1 VIYLLDTN
9 TCIRYVN
16 GECEQVRRRLASL
29 SPGEVFLCSMVKAEL
44 LFGAAKSRSPDRTR
58 TALESFF
65 AAFGAFPF
73 DGAAASTYATIRAR
87 LEREG
92 TPIGPN
98 DLVIAAT
105 ALANGTIL
113 VTHNIREFGRVTGL
127 ACEDWE

>member
-1 VIYLLDTN
+1 MIHLLDTN
-9 TCIRYVN
+9 TCIRYLN
-16 GECEQVRRRLASL
+16 GESEQVRQRLASL

-44 LFGAAKSRSPDRTR
+44 LFGAAKSRSPERTW
-58 TALESFF
+58 TPLERFF
-65 AAFGAFPF
+65 AAFGSLPF
-73 DGAAASTYATIRAR
+73 DDAAASTYATIRAG

-105 ALANGTIL
+105 ALANGAIL
-113 VTHNIREFGRVTGL
+113 VTHNLREFGRVTGL